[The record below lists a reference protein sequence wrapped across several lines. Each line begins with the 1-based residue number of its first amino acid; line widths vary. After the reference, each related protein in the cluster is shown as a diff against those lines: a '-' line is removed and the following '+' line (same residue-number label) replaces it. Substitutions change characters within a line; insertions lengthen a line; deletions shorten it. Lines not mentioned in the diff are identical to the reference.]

1 MNSNLES
8 QQKREY
14 LYNQKEK
21 KSIKKTEL
29 LSYLILALIET
40 KIELYYFQ
48 LYC

>member
-14 LYNQKEK
+14 TIKKK

-40 KIELYYFQ
+40 KIEWYYFQ